1 MRPAWHADRRGS
13 ITLQVMYGVLDRHVP
28 EFVAARQGDL
38 DRLLGW
44 LAELY
49 RQDHIP
55 FDAVVVR
62 SALGDL
68 LDQPTLGQV
77 WLIALD
83 GQPVGYL
90 ILAFGYSVEYG
101 GRTALL
107 DELFVAEAYRGR
119 GLGSQALR
127 FAADTCRQL
136 GRRALQLEVDR
147 NNQDA
152 QRLYR
157 AAGFVDHDRY
167 LMSLRLT
174 PRPRG
179 SAG

>member
-1 MRPAWHADRRGS
+1 MPEFRPA
-13 ITLQVMYGVLDRHVP
+13 
-28 EFVAARQGDL
+28 RQRDL
-38 DRLLGW
+38 DQLLGW
-44 LAELY
+44 IAELY
-49 RQDHIP
+49 RQDQIP
-55 FDAVVVR
+55 FDAAVVR
-62 SALGDL
+62 TALADL

-119 GLGSQALR
+119 GLGTEALR
-127 FAADTCRQL
+127 FAANTCRHL
-136 GRRALQLEVDR
+136 GLRVLQLEVDR
-147 NNQDA
+147 HNQDA

-157 AAGFVDHDRY
+157 ATGFVDHDRY
-167 LMSLRLT
+167 LMTLRV
-174 PRPRG
+174 
-179 SAG
+179 